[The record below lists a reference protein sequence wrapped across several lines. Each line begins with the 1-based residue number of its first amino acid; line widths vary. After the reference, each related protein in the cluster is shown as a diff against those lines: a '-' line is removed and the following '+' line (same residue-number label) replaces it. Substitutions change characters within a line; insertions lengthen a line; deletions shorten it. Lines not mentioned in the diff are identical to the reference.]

1 VTVNTSGA
9 ISYPIDF
16 YTLGHFSRFV
26 LSGAH
31 RVYSSNG
38 TGILTAAFVNPDG
51 SKALVAVNDTKAAV
65 RFQVRWGDKAF
76 SSSLPGYAGATFTWS
91 GAASGTTTI
100 DARRAIRASSFTAS
114 KGVQTEA
121 TTDTDGGLDAG
132 FADGGDWLTYD
143 HVDFGSG
150 VTSVEAR
157 VSSAGSGGTIEFHL
171 DGPAGPLV
179 GTVPVA
185 VTGGWQQW
193 TTVSGVISGGKGVHS
208 MTLVFRGGQ
217 SVGNLNWFRFK

>member
-1 VTVNTSGA
+1 MPEPPADSTPLVTVNTSGA

-51 SKALVAVNDTKAAV
+51 SKTLVAVNDTKAAV
-65 RFQVRWGDKAF
+65 TFQVRWGGQAF

-91 GAASGTTTI
+91 GTARGTTTI
-100 DARRAIRASSFTAS
+100 DARRTIRASSFTAS
-114 KGVQTEA
+114 HGVQTEA
-121 TTDTDGGLDAG
+121 TTDADGGLDAG
-132 FADGGDWLTYD
+132 FADGGDSLTYD
-143 HVDFGSG
+143 HVDFGNG
-150 VTSVEAR
+150 V
-157 VSSAGSGGTIEFHL
+157 TIEFHL
-171 DGPAGPLV
+171 DGPTGPLV
-179 GTVPVA
+179 GTVSVP

-193 TTVSGVISGGKGVHS
+193 TTVSGVISGANGVHS
-208 MTLVFRGGQ
+208 LALVFRGGQ
-217 SVGNLNWFRFK
+217 SVGNLNWLRFK

>member
-1 VTVNTSGA
+1 RFPEKGQYQTEHSGGTWVTDQVREDFVEIVHVLRSGGRAFVKWVLALAQNRVPHAGGCGTCTPLVNVNTSGA

-31 RVYSSNG
+31 RVYSSNA

-51 SKALVAVNDTKAAV
+51 SKALVAFNDRRAAV
-65 RFQVRWGDKAF
+65 TFQVRWGDKAF

-91 GAASGTTTI
+91 GAASGTTTL
-100 DARRAIRASSFTAS
+100 DARRAIRSRIFTAA
-114 KGVQTEA
+114 KGVKTEA

-150 VTSVEAR
+150 VTTVEAPR
-157 VSSAGSGGTIEFHL
+157 SRPG
-171 DGPAGPLV
+171 
-179 GTVPVA
+179 
-185 VTGGWQQW
+185 
-193 TTVSGVISGGKGVHS
+193 
-208 MTLVFRGGQ
+208 
-217 SVGNLNWFRFK
+217 